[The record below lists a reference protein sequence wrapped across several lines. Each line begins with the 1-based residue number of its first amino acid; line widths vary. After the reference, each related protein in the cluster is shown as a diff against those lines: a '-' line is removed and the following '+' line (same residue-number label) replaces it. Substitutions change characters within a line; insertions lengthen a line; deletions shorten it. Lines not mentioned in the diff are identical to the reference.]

1 MEFLCSGDRK
11 PGASQVILPYL
22 AIALLILVTVYSG
35 LVSFR
40 ERPKD
45 APPTFLF
52 PTGVRPAT
60 RIVVSIASLLIC
72 WMMVAWFARGAHT
85 SGERSVRFLIPES
98 YTGWVRIDFEIEGT
112 SSLPVKDGQ
121 TEVKIPTSGKLT
133 TSSPEQFGIEKD
145 RYFFY
150 SGDTLK
156 PVPKSGAGRLIWGKL
171 NGEEQGASGKR
182 TYEEFFVGT
191 EQQYMDQAK
200 TRIAPSSR

>member
-1 MEFLCSGDRK
+1 M
-11 PGASQVILPYL
+11 ILPYL
-22 AIALLILVTVYSG
+22 AIALLVVTTAYSA

-45 APPTFLF
+45 APPTWIF
-52 PTGVRPAT
+52 PGPSRRPART
-60 RIVVSIASLLIC
+60 GAGVASLLIFGVIAV
-72 WMMVAWFARGAHT
+72 WVIRGPQASH
-85 SGERSVRFLIPES
+85 ERTMRFLIPEN
-98 YTGWVRIDFEIEGT
+98 YTGWVRVDFEVAGASPLAIE
-112 SSLPVKDGQ
+112 DGH
-121 TEVKIPTSGKLT
+121 TVLRIPPSGKLT

-156 PVPKSGAGRLIWGKL
+156 PIPKSGAARLIWGRL

-200 TRIAPSSR
+200 ARSAPNSP